1 MIIKQPPNFFPLTND
16 RVVSGHFNGHERN
29 NLTPETFALLLNQ
42 ARLPGGNVPG
52 LHQVGPD
59 IASNLPSPMDAGLG
73 EADFSSILTTV
84 MQLAAVSPTPSCG
97 VDAGSRQPPSHGG
110 IRRAVSAYA
119 PQYVDHG
126 VRQKIDFSA
135 RASFPDPLE
144 SLAQHVLGQNAPHG
158 PNAPRTEIAGLEK
171 ARVDPPMSP
180 LPAPR
185 QPASHPASHP
195 GRTRDMPGFLA
206 ARFESRD
213 MPDAIGYDR
222 RGGTCYGIY
231 QLSSRMG
238 TMDAFLSYLDKQAP
252 EWAERLRAAGPANT
266 RGTGGAMPRAWQ
278 RISAEALE
286 RFAELQHDFVH
297 QQYYRPAARA
307 VQRRIGLEPDRLSPA
322 LREVIWSTAVQH
334 GVAGAANIFERAAA
348 RLDGDL
354 SGPGQERDL
363 IKAVYAE
370 RGKRFTGSTQAV
382 RASVQ
387 ERFAEEM
394 QLALALLPQTTDRQV

>member
-16 RVVSGHFNGHERN
+16 RFVSGHLNGHERN

-42 ARLPGGNVPG
+42 ARLPGGNVLG
-52 LHQVGPD
+52 MQQAGPD
-59 IASNLPSPMDAGLG
+59 TTSDLLSPIDPVLG
-73 EADFSSILTTV
+73 ESDFSSILTTV
-84 MQLAAVSPTPSCG
+84 MQLAAVSPTPSSG
-97 VDAGSRQPPSHGG
+97 VDAAGRQSQLHGG

-119 PQYVDHG
+119 PQYVDQG
-126 VRQKIDFSA
+126 VRQKIDFSS

-144 SLAQHVLGQNAPHG
+144 SLSQHVLGQNASHG
-158 PNAPRTEIAGLEK
+158 PNAPRTENAGLEK
-171 ARVDPPMSP
+171 ARADQSMSA

-185 QPASHPASHP
+185 HPASHP
-195 GRTRDMPGFLA
+195 GRLRDMPGFLA

-213 MPDAIGYDR
+213 TPDAIGYDR

-266 RGTGGAMPRAWQ
+266 RGTGGAMPRAWK

-307 VQRRIGLEPDRLSPA
+307 VQRRIGLEPDSIPPA

-334 GVAGAANIFERAAA
+334 GVAGAANIFERAAS
-348 RLDGDL
+348 RLDGDV
-354 SGPGQERDL
+354 SGPEQERDL

-370 RGKRFTGSTQAV
+370 RGKRFSGSTKAV

-394 QLALALLPQTTDRQV
+394 QLALALLPQTMDRQV